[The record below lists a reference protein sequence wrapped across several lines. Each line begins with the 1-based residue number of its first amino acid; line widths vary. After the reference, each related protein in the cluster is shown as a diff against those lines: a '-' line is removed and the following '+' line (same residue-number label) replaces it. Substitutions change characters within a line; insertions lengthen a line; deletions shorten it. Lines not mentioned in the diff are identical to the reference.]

1 MSKGMNSES
10 IVSQSID
17 DRPGGYL
24 KSGYSINGAYILQ
37 PVAGNYDQIKLLVQ
51 NIFDLLEVNNENAK
65 IVIQN
70 GTEIPGL
77 ALEALNHLDQMNYNV
92 LRYSNAD
99 TQDKIKTTIYQYT
112 KDKPKTTHSLEV
124 VFQTKTTT
132 NIPLE
137 YSNTVVTSDW
147 NIVDDKGEYEQLD
160 FLIILGVDQQIN
172 SNIEI
177 ITTIDP
183 SLLNTSTNSTTDGI
197 IEEE

>member
-1 MSKGMNSES
+1 
-10 IVSQSID
+10 
-17 DRPGGYL
+17 
-24 KSGYSINGAYILQ
+24 
-37 PVAGNYDQIKLLVQ
+37 LVQ